1 MTDLR
6 EGRLVVVTGASRGL
20 GLAMASTLAAEG
32 FRVVALARRPSE
44 ALEAACETAPFGA
57 IQFLAADLGQLEA
70 LQPLVQRIKAEHG
83 PIYGLVNNAALG
95 TPGLLATMS
104 AAKIGE
110 LVHLNTIAPMV
121 LTKYVARGMM
131 TAGAGR
137 IVNVSSII
145 AFTGYN
151 ALSVYAATKASMI
164 GFTRSFAR
172 EVGRLGVTV
181 NAVAPGFI
189 ETALTEGMDEAERS
203 RVANRSALKRLAEP
217 QDVADAVAYLM
228 SDKARNI
235 TGTVLTIDA
244 GSTA

>member
-1 MTDLR
+1 VTEIR

-20 GLAMASTLAAEG
+20 GLAMASTLASEG
-32 FRVVALARRPSE
+32 FRVVALARRPTE
-44 ALEAACETAPFGA
+44 ALEAACEVAPFGA
-57 IQFLAADLGQLEA
+57 IQFMAADLGEIDA
-70 LQPLVQRIKAEHG
+70 LQALVQRIKAEHG
-83 PIYGLVNNAALG
+83 PVYGLVNNAALG

-104 AAKIGE
+104 AKKITE
-110 LVHLNTIAPMV
+110 LVHLNTVAPMV
-121 LTKYVARGMM
+121 LTKYLARGMM
-131 TAGAGR
+131 SAGAGR

-164 GFTRSFAR
+164 GFTKSLAR

-189 ETALTEGMDEAERS
+189 ETSLTEGMDEAERG